1 MIKLRRINNN
11 FVFPPV
17 PDINSIACPPLN
29 PIGRGYLICSR
40 LATSKLW
47 RDRRKVPNRPG
58 TRCFLKCPRGYQLR
72 DEYELTCRSDGTWDG
87 SENGR
92 CIREYGIF
100 SIKDVSS
107 RDFNEKYT
115 LAVLPFLFSI
125 LFKSYIDI
133 WIRHTFIRE
142 YRYINFQ

>member
-1 MIKLRRINNN
+1 MIKLWRTSYN
-11 FVFPPV
+11 FVFPSV
-17 PDINSIACPPLN
+17 PDINSIACPLLN
-29 PIGRGYLICSR
+29 PVGRGYLICSR

-72 DEYELTCRSDGTWDG
+72 GEYELTCRSDGTWDG

-107 RDFNEKYT
+107 RDFDEKNS
-115 LAVLPFLFSI
+115 LAWFFLFFSQSCLKATSI
-125 LFKSYIDI
+125 SGSDTLLYTDSDA
-133 WIRHTFIRE
+133 
-142 YRYINFQ
+142 